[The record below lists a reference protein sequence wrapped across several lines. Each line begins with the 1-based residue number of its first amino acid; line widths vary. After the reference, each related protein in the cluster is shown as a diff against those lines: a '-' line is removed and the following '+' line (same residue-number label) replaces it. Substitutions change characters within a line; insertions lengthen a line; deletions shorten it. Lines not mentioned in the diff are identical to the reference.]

1 MSEKDIKILERAI
14 RSTHKLYKNL
24 ESLDFQLE
32 KFNKFEQRVS
42 SFKVKSMIAMAST
55 GLVIGA
61 LIGFISAQKW
71 AIQ

>member
-1 MSEKDIKILERAI
+1 MSEKDIKILERTI

>member
-14 RSTHKLYKNL
+14 RSAHQLHKTL
-24 ESLDFQLE
+24 EILDFQLE

-42 SFKVKSMIAMAST
+42 SFKLKSMLAMAST

-61 LIGFISAQKW
+61 VIGLISAQKW
-71 AIQ
+71 AI

>member
-1 MSEKDIKILERAI
+1 MDEKDIKILNRAI
-14 RSTHKLYKNL
+14 KSAHNLHKNI
-24 ESLDFQLE
+24 EALDFELA

-61 LIGFISAQKW
+61 VIGFISAQKW
-71 AIQ
+71 AI